1 MGVILHFKKLKTN
14 NMKIP
19 IHKYNGGLGATLC
32 ANCKVIITTGLTND
46 IYCQDCAY
54 NKVVYFNRYRDKII
68 FEHIG
73 DEVTMTGGQWLRYGY
88 DDYNKITMVD
98 PSGGPYISIGDNL
111 KAFWPKGEYQDL
123 IVDGIEIGKDLV
135 TFKIK

>member
-1 MGVILHFKKLKTN
+1 
-14 NMKIP
+14 
-19 IHKYNGGLGATLC
+19 
-32 ANCKVIITTGLTND
+32 
-46 IYCQDCAY
+46 
-54 NKVVYFNRYRDKII
+54 
-68 FEHIG
+68 
-73 DEVTMTGGQWLRYGY
+73 
-88 DDYNKITMVD
+88 MVD